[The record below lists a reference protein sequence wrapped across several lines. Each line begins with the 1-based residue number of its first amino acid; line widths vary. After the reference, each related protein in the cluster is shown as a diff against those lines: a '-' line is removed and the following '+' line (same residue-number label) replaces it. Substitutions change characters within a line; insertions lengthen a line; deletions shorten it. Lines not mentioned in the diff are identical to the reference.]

1 MWSFVTGFFH
11 SIISNML
18 LLLPLLLSL
27 MTQIAG
33 GEWHNGYGTSLWRRN
48 CSGNAK
54 MDLCLGVFTL
64 SWERWTTHRNLL
76 EGNEIVEFRNVI
88 VLKTSSIIQK
98 YITHLKN
105 VQRAFLLKLFT
116 FSVKQS
122 LLPLIQLVSFPN
134 PLRHA
139 LLNAE
144 HGGGAAENLRRR
156 ISNPLTSPA
165 MHHGL
170 WPTPESCCTLSAG
183 LEADDTPDFYLLLM
197 LMLCNTTELGVIF
210 LFQLCEIMTHLGSSP
225 FEWACSNADNNLA
238 TIRIH
243 AIIS

>member
-18 LLLPLLLSL
+18 LLLPLLLSP
-27 MTQIAG
+27 MIQIAG

-54 MDLCLGVFTL
+54 MDLCLWVFTL
-64 SWERWTTHRNLL
+64 SWERWATHRNLL

-105 VQRAFLLKLFT
+105 VQRAFLLKLFA

-134 PLRHA
+134 PLHHA

-156 ISNPLTSPA
+156 HQRSTHKPSYAPWPLTNPR
-165 MHHGL
+165 
-170 WPTPESCCTLSAG
+170 
-183 LEADDTPDFYLLLM
+183 
-197 LMLCNTTELGVIF
+197 ELV
-210 LFQLCEIMTHLGSSP
+210 
-225 FEWACSNADNNLA
+225 
-238 TIRIH
+238 H
-243 AIIS
+243 AISRSGGRWYTWFLSTLNVDVV